1 MPENRVQMNT
11 ADDKDEQ
18 SRTIMGRSRFSTM
31 FRRAFDEATK
41 AVTEEEETSEENLY
55 YSPGII
61 QTLFNTYMAI
71 FPMWS
76 GVMLGDLKRH
86 AADKVITSVEDGGQR
101 QDNKTRETN
110 CHVEGWFAI
119 VKKHILIRQLCTQN
133 VLFFAMKIH
142 RAHNA
147 AWLFSK
153 TSPKTSEF
161 KGY

>member
-11 ADDKDEQ
+11 TDDKDEQ
-18 SRTIMGRSRFSTM
+18 SRTIVGRSRFSTV

-76 GVMLGDLKRH
+76 GVMQGDLKRH
-86 AADKVITSVEDGGQR
+86 ASDKVLISVEDGGQR

-110 CHVEGWFAI
+110 CRVEGWFAI
-119 VKKHILIRQLCTQN
+119 VKQHIL
-133 VLFFAMKIH
+133 MKARRLRAGNFVRKMYSSSVVDKVH
-142 RAHNA
+142 R
-147 AWLFSK
+147 SS
-153 TSPKTSEF
+153 T
-161 KGY
+161 